1 MALPILAC
9 KGHAFSLLRRGQLFI
24 GVLRALPALLCRPVL
39 WGLPKKRGMCL
50 GFVPYGAAYSVAQR
64 CTMWPVTAMGD
75 ARDACVAYGCGTKSS
90 EGSFWRVVYKKARY
104 DVRNRAFFVY
114 RTAGLSV
121 VDFAHEPGM
130 ACFRGF

>member
-1 MALPILAC
+1 MWRSA
-9 KGHAFSLLRRGQLFI
+9 
-24 GVLRALPALLCRPVL
+24 V
-39 WGLPKKRGMCL
+39 
-50 GFVPYGAAYSVAQR
+50 R
-64 CTMWPVTAMGD
+64 CGTVTAVGD
-75 ARDACVAYGCGTKSS
+75 ARVAYGYGTKSS

-121 VDFAHEPGM
+121 VDFAHESGM